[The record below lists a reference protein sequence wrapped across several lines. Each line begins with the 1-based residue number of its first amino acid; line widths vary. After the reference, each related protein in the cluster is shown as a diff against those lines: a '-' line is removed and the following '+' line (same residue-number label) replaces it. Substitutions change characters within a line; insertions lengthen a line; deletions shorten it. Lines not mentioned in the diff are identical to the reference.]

1 MQKKQR
7 NLIEN
12 DFSLNKEN
20 KCIELKFLSNISKSK
35 IFISSETGLIFHKNN
50 RDSLSIV
57 NEWSKKIYSNKMDPK
72 KGLYSDDFP
81 GMSSRHF
88 FVLDF
93 LSRELNMQKKNI
105 IDFACGQGGLLL
117 KARQHFNCKN
127 LTGVEHSSENI
138 KIIKSRFRKN
148 KVTQP
153 QLYSSSIERFKS
165 RKKFDI
171 GFLTWTLCNCA
182 EPLDI
187 IKSISSLI
195 KKNGILVVAESSRIL
210 VPFKKPIFNYFNAKK
225 DIGHIHPWHWTLNS
239 LSNIFK
245 LFGFEILR
253 TNRYFDEDNLVIV
266 FKNSQNFSQKFNF
279 DNPKKIIDFLKR
291 WKAES
296 MRFKEFDV

>member
-1 MQKKQR
+1 MYEKQR

-12 DFSLNKEN
+12 DFSLNKQN
-20 KCIELKFLSNISKSK
+20 KCIELKFLSRISKSK
-35 IFISSETGLIFHKNN
+35 VFVSRETGLVFHENY
-50 RDSLSIV
+50 RDSSSIV

-93 LSRELNMQKKNI
+93 LSRELNIKKKNI

-117 KARQHFNCKN
+117 KARQYFNCEK
-127 LTGVEHSSENI
+127 LSGVEHSVENI
-138 KIIKSRFRKN
+138 KTVKSRFIKN
-148 KVTQP
+148 KLTQP
-153 QLYSSSIERFKS
+153 QLYSSAIENFKS
-165 RKKFDI
+165 SKKFDI
-171 GFLTWTLCNCA
+171 GFLTWTLCNCS

-187 IKSISSLI
+187 VKSISSLI

-245 LFGFEILR
+245 FFGFEILL

-279 DNPKKIIDFLKR
+279 DDPKKIIDFLKR
-291 WKAES
+291 WKTES
-296 MRFKEFDV
+296 MKFKEFDI